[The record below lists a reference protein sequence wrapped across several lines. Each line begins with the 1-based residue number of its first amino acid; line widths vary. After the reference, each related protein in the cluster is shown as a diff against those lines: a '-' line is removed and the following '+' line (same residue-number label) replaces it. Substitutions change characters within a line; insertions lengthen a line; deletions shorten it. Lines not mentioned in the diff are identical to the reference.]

1 MFENTTSS
9 DQCATELSLGR
20 IVAREFIV
28 ALVSTLAM
36 TVGLF
41 GGLAIVG
48 NFIDRAAKKEAA
60 SQQTSTT
67 ETESTES

>member
-1 MFENTTSS
+1 MSENTTS
-9 DQCATELSLGR
+9 DQCTDECSFGR
-20 IVAREFIV
+20 FVVREFIV

-48 NFIDRAAKKEAA
+48 NFIERAAKKKAA

-67 ETESTES
+67 ETEPTES

>member
-1 MFENTTSS
+1 MFENTTS
-9 DQCATELSLGR
+9 DQCTEDLSLGR
-20 IVAREFIV
+20 ILAREFIV

-48 NFIDRAAKKEAA
+48 SFVERAAQKKVA
-60 SQQTSTT
+60 SQQKSTT